1 MLPVTGNVTGKTTDV
16 PVASEKDITVN
27 ELPSAKE
34 KEIGFQKGSQIEVS
48 NFILLCFLS
57 IYLCVLVILICCLV
71 IYGRCLLMRLATEE
85 FGFMLQF

>member
-1 MLPVTGNVTGKTTDV
+1 MLPVTGKTTGDV

-48 NFILLCFLS
+48 NFILLCLLS
-57 IYLCVLVILICCLV
+57 IYLFMLLILICCLV
-71 IYGRCLLMRLATEE
+71 MCGRCLLMRPATEE